1 MKEIEYGTKEYY
13 KRQLKAN
20 ECKFELMTKG
30 FSAIVEQNKYMTWE
44 QVAEY
49 VEQLHYVV
57 GDLEYSEDKLRE
69 FEKEEDD
76 DER

>member
-1 MKEIEYGTKEYY
+1 MKKIEYGTKEYY
-13 KRQLKAN
+13 ERQLKAN
-20 ECKFELMTKG
+20 ECTFELMTKG
-30 FSAIVEQNKYMTWE
+30 FSTIVEQNKYMTWE

-49 VEQLHYVV
+49 VEKLYYVV
-57 GDLEYSEDKLRE
+57 GDLEYSKDKLRE

>member
-1 MKEIEYGTKEYY
+1 
-13 KRQLKAN
+13 
-20 ECKFELMTKG
+20 
-30 FSAIVEQNKYMTWE
+30 MTWE

-57 GDLEYSEDKLRE
+57 GDLEYSKDKLRE

>member
-13 KRQLKAN
+13 ERQLKAN

-30 FSAIVEQNKYMTWE
+30 FSVIVEQNKYMTWE
-44 QVAEY
+44 QVVEY
-49 VEQLHYVV
+49 VEQLHYAV
-57 GDLEYSEDKLRE
+57 GDLEYSKDKLRE